1 MCDNKN
7 DNSLKK
13 ITKNIGGLIY
23 NITPI
28 LDKNN
33 KLKKKD
39 DMYLYDLI

>member
-7 DNSLKK
+7 NNFLKDEDDMK
-13 ITKNIGGLIY
+13 RVLYDIST
-23 NITPI
+23 I

-39 DMYLYDLI
+39 DLYLYDLM